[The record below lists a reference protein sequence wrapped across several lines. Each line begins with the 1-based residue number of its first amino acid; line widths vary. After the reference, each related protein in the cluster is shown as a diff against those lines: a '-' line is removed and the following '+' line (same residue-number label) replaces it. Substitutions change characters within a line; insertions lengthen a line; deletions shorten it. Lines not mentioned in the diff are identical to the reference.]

1 MTDQH
6 TTVPFG
12 DRIAALVAKEGSLG
26 KRDPERMAAAVE
38 ALVGSLVLMIAIAT
52 RGDPEGMNTMLEGA
66 TAYAF
71 ERASETGKLIES
83 INR

>member
-1 MTDQH
+1 MTDQQ

-38 ALVGSLVLMIAIAT
+38 A
-52 RGDPEGMNTMLEGA
+52 
-66 TAYAF
+66 
-71 ERASETGKLIES
+71 RALG
-83 INR
+83 